1 MKRTFSLILAG
12 LMLLTL
18 VAGCGSSEESQAPSS
33 EAAQSGEAAAQGTP
47 KDTIIWAQS
56 GDINSFDF
64 HVGKQP
70 LTFDVTCNMFDCL
83 VKWDADGK
91 VVPALAESW
100 EFLDEDTIQFKLR
113 QDVTFHDGTPMT
125 AADVK
130 YTYDR
135 ARDHTIVKNN
145 FSWLES
151 TDIVD
156 DYTVN
161 INTIGAFA
169 PVLNALTSPLA
180 GIMPKHIMEE
190 NENAMAEHPIGTGP
204 YKFVEW
210 KQGEY
215 VKMEAYEDYWG
226 GVPKTKNLI
235 MQVIPEASQRT
246 ILLET
251 GAIDVAYDVLP
262 VDASKLE
269 ENPNTKIMHAPSYKT
284 LYFSIN
290 SNSSNPALA
299 NPKVRQALE
308 MAIDKTGIADAIL
321 YGYAIPTGSNIAP
334 GVFGFDPDLPADR
347 YDVEG
352 AKKLLAEAGYADGFD
367 LKIWTATNQD
377 YQETC
382 VAIQEMFRQIGVNAT
397 IDVMDNQV
405 MIDRMVGGEDYDLSC
420 SMWYN
425 LQGDADYVLYSNNA
439 PDSTSNFANYNNPEV
454 MDLIMEARKQT
465 NEADRAAT
473 YHKVVEILEEDRP
486 QIPLFAYENVVG
498 LGAGVEGF
506 ELSPITAYRY
516 ENVVVYE

>member
-1 MKRTFSLILAG
+1 MKRTISLILTG
-12 LMLLTL
+12 LMLLSL
-18 VAGCGSSEESQAPSS
+18 LAGCGGSSDPVSESSQPEGSS
-33 EAAQSGEAAAQGTP
+33 QTPGGTP

-70 LTFDVTCNMFDCL
+70 LTFDVTCNMFDSL

-91 VVPALAESW
+91 VIPALAESW

-135 ARDHTIVKNN
+135 ARDHAIVKNN

-151 TDIVD
+151 TEMVD
-156 DYTVN
+156 DFTVN
-161 INTIGAFA
+161 INTIGAFS

-180 GIMPKHIMEE
+180 GIMPKHIMEQ

-215 VKMEAYEDYWG
+215 VKMEAYDSYWG
-226 GVPKTKNLI
+226 GTPKTKNLI

-262 VDASKLE
+262 VDVSKLE
-269 ENPNTKIMHAPSYKT
+269 GNAATKVMHAASYKT
-284 LYFSIN
+284 LYFSVN

-299 NPKVRQALE
+299 NHKVRQALE
-308 MAIDKTGIADAIL
+308 MAIDKTGIAEAIL
-321 YGYAIPTGSNIAP
+321 YGYAIPVGSNIAP
-334 GVFGFDPDLPADR
+334 GVFGFDPQLPADR
-347 YDVEG
+347 YNIEE

-382 VAIQEMFRQIGVNAT
+382 VAVQEMLRQINVSAA
-397 IDVMDNQV
+397 IEVMDNQV
-405 MIDRMVGGEDYDLSC
+405 MIDRMVSGEDYDISC
-420 SMWYN
+420 CMWYN
-425 LQGDADYVLYSNNA
+425 LQGDADYVLSSNNF
-439 PDSTSNFANYNNPEV
+439 PDSASNFANYNNPKV
-454 MDLIMEARKQT
+454 VDLIMEARKQT
-465 NEADRAAT
+465 DDTARAAV
-473 YHKVVEILEEDRP
+473 YRQVVEILEEERP
-486 QIPLFAYENVVG
+486 QIPLFAYENILG
-498 LGAGVEGF
+498 MGAGVEGF
-506 ELSPITAYRY
+506 QLSPITAHRY
-516 ENVVVYE
+516 ENVVVYQ